1 MAAGSSVGLGGLVF
15 DPEAIAALPAEERE
29 AVAQQLAA
37 VEAAYK
43 ANPLLGYRPH
53 PKQVPFHSPDA
64 DGSFPPLRAFFGG
77 NRSGKTTAAVVDTL
91 IQLTP
96 LEMLPDHLKAY
107 KRWHGPFKCRIV
119 TPGFDVHDG
128 WGCA

>member
-1 MAAGSSVGLGGLVF
+1 MAAGSPVGLGGLVF
-15 DPEAIAALPAEERE
+15 DPEAIAALPVGERE

-64 DGSFPPLRAFFGG
+64 DGGWPPLRAFFGG

-96 LEMLPDHLKAY
+96 LEMLPGSPQGVQAVAWPVQVPDRDA
-107 KRWHGPFKCRIV
+107 R
-119 TPGFDVHDG
+119 FDVHDG